1 MRRLRFAFAPF
12 LLALGG
18 CRDAQ
23 IELYHAASEREA
35 VRILD
40 ALHSNGVH
48 SARKI
53 TPKDVRKG
61 AWRVLVAEHES
72 ASANRLINTLPGVLG
87 RADTNLVEVVS
98 GSGFTKTPAQVQAVH
113 DLVQAEKLAR
123 QIETFPHVL
132 EASVTLDRAAS
143 LRTGGS
149 APQSAASASAVV
161 LVEQGWSPESEA
173 DVRKTLRFGVSGL
186 ADEHLSVTVTF
197 AAPRAPSLATVEPL
211 AAPAIDP
218 GERWITIALGL
229 STLALALRWWA
240 SSRAATGRALDGAV
254 NGPIATANLGR
265 AAAEA
270 SRARA

>member
-1 MRRLRFAFAPF
+1 MRRLRLALAPF

-23 IELYHAASEREA
+23 VELYHATSEREA

-40 ALHSNGVH
+40 ALHSSGVH
-48 SARKI
+48 SGRKI

-61 AWRVLVAEHES
+61 AWRVLVDEHEA
-72 ASANRLINTLPGVLG
+72 ASATRLINTLPGVLG
-87 RADTNLVEVVS
+87 RVDTNLVEIVS
-98 GSGFTKTPAQVQAVH
+98 GAGFAKTPAQVQSVL
-113 DLVQAEKLAR
+113 DLAQAEQLAR

-143 LRTGGS
+143 ARGVGAAS
-149 APQSAASASAVV
+149 HSAASASAVV

-186 ADEHLSVTVTF
+186 ADEHLSVTVTL
-197 AAPRAPSLATVEPL
+197 AASRAPSHAIVEPL
-211 AAPAIDP
+211 ETSPIDP

-240 SSRAATGRALDGAV
+240 SSRAAIGRAFG
-254 NGPIATANLGR
+254 GPAGGPVATASLGR
-265 AAAEA
+265 TANEA
-270 SRARA
+270 SRAGA